1 MRDFGTSAI
10 GARSLCPYSLRVYND
25 PGPTMNRILPLTAVL
40 ALYATTALAAPGHDM
55 SEVGGSGDGAHSD
68 TTGGDATGSGGTPDD
83 SAAPSSG
90 KQPSVSE
97 NADSG
102 SARGVANDDLLP
114 EGAAPFADQELGKTF
129 TVTADS
135 LPEPYTGPA
144 ARNPALTIDRGD
156 NAPEAPDGYEVT
168 LFADSL
174 INPRQMYVLPNGDV
188 LLAQQAEGVV
198 TFLRDTNGDGQSDLR
213 SLFAQGFEGPYG
225 LARVPEGKEH
235 AGDILV
241 ADYRGVWRVPFTLG
255 EVRASGAAIFAPKPI
270 TDVAEGERHAQLPMD
285 HFPVTEQGVF
295 GGSEGHNTRS
305 LVVSPDGETMYVGV
319 GSASNIG
326 TDAPPRATIQAF
338 DIDGGNQRTHAD
350 GTRNPVGLAFRPG
363 TDELWAIVMERDG
376 MGDELV
382 PDFLARIEE
391 GDFYGW
397 PYSYIGDNLRPRFAD
412 LAPEGRIESAK
423 VPEVLFEGHSAA
435 IEFAFAPPEFGADYE
450 GDVFVA
456 LKGSWNRADPT
467 GYKVVRVPFEDGEPT
482 GSYENFLN
490 GFWVEG
496 DDRAVVW
503 GRPADIAFMPDGAML
518 VADDTG
524 GTIWHVA
531 PSGAGTD
538 DTQTGSVKLPTGN
551 DIPEPNSDG
560 EGGDAAG
567 Q

>member
-1 MRDFGTSAI
+1 MIR
-10 GARSLCPYSLRVYND
+10 L
-25 PGPTMNRILPLTAVL
+25 LTTTTAL
-40 ALYATTALAAPGHDM
+40 ALITSSGLAAPGHDM
-55 SEVGGSGDGAHSD
+55 SEVGGSGDGAQSESAPAN
-68 TTGGDATGSGGTPDD
+68 DAPADD
-83 SAAPSSG
+83 SGAQSSG
-90 KQPSVSE
+90 KNPA
-97 NADSG
+97 ADTAEGNSG
-102 SARGVANDDLLP
+102 DVRGIPNEDLLP
-114 EGAAPFADQELGKTF
+114 EGASPFADQELGKSF
-129 TVTADS
+129 TVTEDA

-156 NAPEAPDGYEVT
+156 NMPAAPEGYEVT

-174 INPRQMYVLPNGDV
+174 VNPRQMYVLPNGDV

-198 TFLRDTNGDGQSDLR
+198 TFLRDTDGDGASDMR

-225 LARVPEGKEH
+225 LARVPEGAEH
-235 AGDILV
+235 AGDVLV

-270 TDVAEGERHAQLPMD
+270 TEVAEDERHAQLPMD
-285 HFPVTEQGVF
+285 HFPVTDQGVF

-338 DIDGGNQRTHAD
+338 DIDGGNQRTFVD

-363 TDELWAIVMERDG
+363 TEELWATVLERDG
-376 MGDELV
+376 LGDELV
-382 PDFLARIEE
+382 PDFLTQVEE

-397 PYSYIGDNLRPRFAD
+397 PYSYIGSNPQPRFSD
-412 LAPEGRIESAK
+412 LAPEGKIESAK
-423 VPEVLFEGHSAA
+423 VPDVLFEGHSTA
-435 IEFAFAPPEFGADYE
+435 IEFAFAPEAFGADYA
-450 GDVFVA
+450 GDAFVA

-531 PSGAGTD
+531 PSDA
-538 DTQTGSVKLPTGN
+538 
-551 DIPEPNSDG
+551 
-560 EGGDAAG
+560 EGK
-567 Q
+567 